1 MARFVALLRSILF
14 TPIFYIGS
22 LFFVVAALLASPFSR
37 EMLKRLARSWGQF
50 HRLCCHILLG
60 QKIRIIGEMPDG
72 PYLYCFKHES
82 AFETIEQLVLFHR
95 PAVIAK
101 KELFDIPLWGKVAE
115 MQGMIPVERDAGAK
129 AMRALMTSA
138 RAALAAGRPICLF
151 PEGTRVPHGT
161 SAPLQAGFA
170 GLYKI
175 LNVPVIPVAIDSG
188 RLSPRR
194 SFIKKAGIITYKVGE
209 TIPPGLPRDEAE
221 ARVLAAINALNDG

>member
-1 MARFVALLRSILF
+1 MALLRSIIF

-22 LFFVVAALLASPFSR
+22 LFFVVAALISSPFSH
-37 EMLKRLARSWGQF
+37 EMLKRLARGWGIY
-50 HRLCCHILLG
+50 HRACCRILLG
-60 QKIRIIGEMPDG
+60 QKIRIIGDMPDG

-115 MQGMIPVERDAGAK
+115 IQGMIPVERDAGAK
-129 AMRALMTSA
+129 AMRSLMTSA

-151 PEGTRVPHGT
+151 PEGTRVAHGT
-161 SAPLQAGFA
+161 AAPLQAGFA

-175 LNVPVIPVAIDSG
+175 LNVPVIPVAINSG
-188 RLSPRR
+188 LLSPRGR
-194 SFIKKAGIITYKVGE
+194 FVKRPGTITYKVGE
-209 TIPPGLPRDEAE
+209 MIPPGLPRDEAE
-221 ARVLAAINALNDG
+221 ARVHAAINALND

>member
-1 MARFVALLRSILF
+1 MALLRSLIF
-14 TPIFYIGS
+14 TPIFYFGS
-22 LFFVVAALLASPFSR
+22 LFFVVGALLAAPFSQ
-37 EMLKRLARSWGQF
+37 ETLKRLSRGWGQY
-50 HRLCCHILLG
+50 HRFCCRYLLG

-115 MQGMIPVERDAGAK
+115 LQGMIPVEREAGAK
-129 AMRALMTSA
+129 AMRSLMTSA

-151 PEGTRVPHGT
+151 PEGTRVLHGT
-161 SAPLQAGFA
+161 KAPLQAGFA

-194 SFIKKAGIITYKVGE
+194 QFVKKPGVITYKVGE

-221 ARVLAAINALNDG
+221 ARVLAAINALND

>member
-1 MARFVALLRSILF
+1 MARFIALLRSILF

-50 HRLCCHILLG
+50 HRICCHILLG
-60 QKIRIIGEMPDG
+60 QKIRIIGDMPDG

-115 MQGMIPVERDAGAK
+115 MQGMIPVEREAGAK

-138 RAALAAGRPICLF
+138 R
-151 PEGTRVPHGT
+151 VPHCT

-194 SFIKKAGIITYKVGE
+194 NFIKKAGIITYKVGE
-209 TIPPGLPRDEAE
+209 TIPPGLPREEAE
-221 ARVLAAINALNDG
+221 ARVLAAINALNDE